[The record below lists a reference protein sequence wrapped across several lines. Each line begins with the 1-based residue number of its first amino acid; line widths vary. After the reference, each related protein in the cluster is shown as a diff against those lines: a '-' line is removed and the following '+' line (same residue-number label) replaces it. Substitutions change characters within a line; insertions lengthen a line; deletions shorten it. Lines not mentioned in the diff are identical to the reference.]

1 MSKPRYVELD
11 DEEEP
16 LFRHAFETPSYNQDD
31 CDDNDILD
39 SGNLDLLKDGLW
51 ALKAKMKQLKAFN
64 KVLAT
69 NLLSTKLRLKEIVE
83 SAVIAK
89 KHKHEELEKKKPL
102 SYYQTYSYEGQYP
115 PYGAGPY
122 GLDPYYGI

>member
-1 MSKPRYVELD
+1 MFQFTSILTFILFFSFAMSKPRYVELD

-83 SAVIAK
+83 SA
-89 KHKHEELEKKKPL
+89 
-102 SYYQTYSYEGQYP
+102 TYSYEGQYP